1 MRVIYYLQNN
11 IRAIH
16 ILAITFL
23 TLTSC
28 GTYQQ
33 ASYDDDGIYGSGQER
48 RQTTEVAT
56 TTNGNSAYQN
66 YFEQK
71 SLEADD
77 RYGDIFTD
85 VDSYSSEENLDSET
99 NTEAIGYSESYSPW
113 GDTTDDIIIN
123 VYSSPIGYG
132 GWGFN
137 RWGYGFNRWGFN
149 NFGYNWGFGFG
160 GAYWC
165 PYPPYPSFWSP
176 GFYNPYYG
184 YAGFYGYGH
193 PYFNRY
199 RYGSPYIAY
208 NRGRRANYY
217 RNPDLAGRNANTSY
231 SRRGNNYSRRYN
243 ASRSSRRANNVRA
256 TRSNTRTIRSTQ
268 NTRTRNNTRVTRNT
282 RQVRST
288 TRSNTRSNSRS
299 TRSNSFRTN
308 RSTRSSSFRSSGG
321 GRSSSGGTRS
331 SGGRGRGGRG

>member
-16 ILAITFL
+16 IVAITFL

-33 ASYDDDGIYGSGQER
+33 ASYDDDGIYGSNEER

-56 TTNGNSAYQN
+56 VNKNGAYQN

-77 RYGDIFTD
+77 RYGDVFTD
-85 VDSYSSEENLDSET
+85 VDSYSSQENLDSET
-99 NTEAIGYSESYSPW
+99 DTEAIGYSESYSPW
-113 GDTTDDIIIN
+113 GDVADN
-123 VYSSPIGYG
+123 VVVNIYSSSVGFGGWGFG

-137 RWGYGFNRWGFN
+137 NGWGYNRWGN
-149 NFGYNWGFGFG
+149 NWGLGFG
-160 GAYWC
+160 GAFWS
-165 PYPPYPSFWSP
+165 PYPPYPGFWSP
-176 GFYNPYYG
+176 GFYNPYFGYG
-184 YAGFYGYGH
+184 GFYGYGH

-199 RYGSPYIAY
+199 RYGSPYVAY
-208 NRGRRANYY
+208 NRGRRGNYY
-217 RNPDLAGRNANTSY
+217 RNPDLAGRSSNTAY
-231 SRRGNNYSRRYN
+231 SRRGNSNYSRRYN

-282 RQVRST
+282 RQVRSNTRST
-288 TRSNTRSNSRS
+288 TRGTSRNNSVRSNTRS
-299 TRSNSFRTN
+299 TRSPSI
-308 RSTRSSSFRSSGG
+308 RSSSRG
-321 GRSSSGGTRS
+321 GRSSSSGKS
-331 SGGRGRGGRG
+331 SRGRGGRG

>member
-1 MRVIYYLQNN
+1 MRVIYYLKNN
-11 IRAIH
+11 ISAIH

-33 ASYDDDGIYGSGQER
+33 ASYGDDDGIYGSKQER
-48 RQTTEVAT
+48 RQSTEVVNT
-56 TTNGNSAYQN
+56 DQNSAYQN

-99 NTEAIGYSESYSPW
+99 DTEAIGYSESYSPW
-113 GDTTDDIIIN
+113 GDSTDDIIVNI
-123 VYSSPIGYG
+123 YSSPVGYG
-132 GWGFN
+132 WGLN
-137 RWGYGFNRWGFN
+137 NWNWGFN
-149 NFGYNWGFGFG
+149 NWGYNYGYNWRFGFG
-160 GAYWC
+160 RAFWC
-165 PYPPYPSFWSP
+165 PYP
-176 GFYNPYYG
+176 GFYSPYYG
-184 YAGFYGYGH
+184 YGGFYGYGH

-199 RYGSPYIAY
+199 RYGNPYIAY
-208 NRGRRANYY
+208 NRGRRGNYY

-231 SRRGNNYSRRYN
+231 SRRGNNSRRYS

-282 RQVRST
+282 RQVRSNTRSNTTRSNTTRSNT
-288 TRSNTRSNSRS
+288 TRSNTRS
-299 TRSNSFRTN
+299 T

-321 GRSSSGGTRS
+321 RSSSGSTRS

>member
-1 MRVIYYLQNN
+1 MRVIYYLKNN

-33 ASYDDDGIYGSGQER
+33 ASYGDDDGIYGSKQER
-48 RQTTEVAT
+48 RQSTEVVNT
-56 TTNGNSAYQN
+56 DQNSAYQN

-85 VDSYSSEENLDSET
+85 VDSYSSKENLDSET
-99 NTEAIGYSESYSPW
+99 DTEAIGYSESYSPW
-113 GDTTDDIIIN
+113 GDSTDDIIVNI
-123 VYSSPIGYG
+123 YSNPVGY

-137 RWGYGFNRWGFN
+137 NWNWGFN
-149 NFGYNWGFGFG
+149 NWNWGYNYGYNWRFGFG
-160 GAYWC
+160 RAFWC
-165 PYPPYPSFWSP
+165 PYP
-176 GFYNPYYG
+176 GFYSPYYG
-184 YAGFYGYGH
+184 YGGFYGYGH

-208 NRGRRANYY
+208 NRGRRGNYY
-217 RNPDLAGRNANTSY
+217 RNPDLAGRNANASY
-231 SRRGNNYSRRYN
+231 SRRGNTNRRYS

-256 TRSNTRTIRSTQ
+256 TRSNTRTIRSSQ

-282 RQVRST
+282 RNTRQVRSNTRSNTTRSNT
-288 TRSNTRSNSRS
+288 TRSNTRS
-299 TRSNSFRTN
+299 T